1 MMLISIHSFWR
12 EFLRPLVQR
21 PKRLQ
26 VAALCYRGSGPDM
39 EVLLVTSRDT
49 GRWIIPKGWPITGLQ
64 TSEAALQEAWEEAGV
79 RNSEAAPE
87 PIGTYSYDKVLSAGF
102 PVPVETLVFP
112 VDVKELS
119 KKFPEA
125 HERERQWVSPEA
137 AAELVNEGEL
147 KSILRQMTNLLP
159 QNVQHG

>member
-1 MMLISIHSFWR
+1 MSTSFTSLWR
-12 EFLRPLVQR
+12 DFLRLFFQR

-26 VAALCYRGSGPDM
+26 VAALCYRGKGPDM

-49 GRWIIPKGWPITGLQ
+49 GRWIIPKGWPISGLK

-79 RNSEAAPE
+79 RNSKAPQQ
-87 PIGTYSYDKVLSAGF
+87 PIGTYTYDKVMRAGL

-119 KKFPEA
+119 SEFPESSQ
-125 HERERQWVSPEA
+125 RKRQWVSPEQA
-137 AAELVNEGEL
+137 ADLVREGEL
-147 KSILRQMTNLLP
+147 KEILRRMTNLFP

>member
-1 MMLISIHSFWR
+1 MTNTLASLWR
-12 EFLRPLVQR
+12 NFLRPLFQR
-21 PKRLQ
+21 PKHLQ
-26 VAALCYRGSGPDM
+26 VAALCYRGNGPEM

-49 GRWIIPKGWPITGLQ
+49 GRWIIPKGWPITGLD

-79 RNSEAAPE
+79 RNSRATSQ
-87 PIGTYSYDKVLSAGF
+87 PIGSYTYDKVMQAGL

-119 KKFPEA
+119 QDFPESR
-125 HERERQWVSPEA
+125 ERKRQWVSPEA
-137 AAELVNEGEL
+137 AADMVNEGEL
-147 KSILRQMTNLLP
+147 KDILRRMTNLLP